1 MSFVLP
7 DCATCSCGN
16 VLMWKE
22 DPAQKITIQCTH
34 CFSHQDFQGTMIWQR
49 VYQSSQPRTSYSFR
63 NAKYDITLPRA
74 STSCP
79 QCQSSNVVY
88 HQEPTRFV
96 YTCTHCDHV
105 FH

>member
-1 MSFVLP
+1 
-7 DCATCSCGN
+7 
-16 VLMWKE
+16 
-22 DPAQKITIQCTH
+22 
-34 CFSHQDFQGTMIWQR
+34 
-49 VYQSSQPRTSYSFR
+49 
-63 NAKYDITLPRA
+63 LPRA